1 MSTPLFINDTFE
13 ALEVPYRLLHVVEK
27 LNAAYVLQLDD
38 PHPFPQRWQLSDLQ
52 PCNDM
57 PEVFRV
63 ITDPTRIST
72 PATPSKDDCAVRDRR
87 WARIGPIVFN
97 LKADAS
103 LWERENFRNHLRTHA
118 ANVGTSEK
126 TLLADMRMWW
136 RGGQVLDALLGGYWK
151 CGRVEAGC
159 EDALVVSEKTPN
171 GVISV
176 VFVPAKHSARGRD
189 PVDGLYGKLALTA
202 QLREAI
208 YEVAKKHYLADKT
221 KSIYGATIA
230 VLDEMFSL
238 KDEKGEPLRDEK
250 GNAVLKP
257 PGQRPTFDQIR
268 YLLRKAI
275 PVSKAFIDRNSRAD
289 YENNHAPSTG
299 SVNDDCLGP
308 GDVFEIDAT
317 VFDIWLVARA
327 NRAVIIGKPTL
338 YLIVDRNCGLI
349 VGFYITLDP
358 PSWAGARQ
366 AILSI
371 GQDWEA
377 LCKRLGVPY
386 DAGDYPARMVQ
397 GNRYFADRG
406 DMIAYASDQ
415 ICEGL
420 STQVTNAPA
429 LASRKK
435 PVVEPSFL
443 RESAKLRQ
451 DAPGYEPPWN
461 VKKRQAKK
469 YHQDTCYTL
478 DEFAA
483 LALIGMRELNRGERM
498 GQVLSPEEIL
508 GDASASPIETWNRR
522 VASRMGALARMP
534 FELMR
539 RRMMHKG
546 VAMVRNDGIEF
557 VSAVDDKGERTGFTY
572 KGLVYKH
579 PDPKVLGEWHVRA
592 SLRGEFEVK
601 VRYNPSL
608 VDQITIVDYND
619 SRVEHDLVLV
629 TDSEGF
635 IGYSFAEAQFV
646 MAEAAKKGRA
656 AVKQNETHAV
666 TARQDKARITKPAQA
681 AAKAASKGM
690 TPGMRQAGGDAV
702 RDAEARE
709 RRAANNSLDA
719 KPVQYGHRGAEDE
732 AAQPSTASTAD
743 PDPNTS
749 AEAAA
754 PVPASAPSPSP
765 AAASAVADYD
775 PAIFAD
781 LFSPESDT

>member
-1 MSTPLFINDTFE
+1 MSTQLFINDTFE
-13 ALEVPYRLLHVVEK
+13 ALEVPYRLLHTDPEVD
-27 LNAAYVLQLDD
+27 AAYVLQLDD
-38 PHPFPQRWQLSDLQ
+38 PHPFPQRWKLSELQ
-52 PCNDM
+52 PCKDM
-57 PEVFRV
+57 PDIFRV
-63 ITDPTRIST
+63 IPDPTRVSA
-72 PATPSKDDCAVRDRR
+72 PVTPSTDDCAVRDRR
-87 WARIGPIVFN
+87 WRRIEPVVSK
-97 LKADAS
+97 LKKDAS
-103 LWERENFRNHLRTHA
+103 LWERENFRQHLRTHA

-151 CGRVEAGC
+151 CGRVEARC
-159 EDALVVSEKTPN
+159 KDALVVSEKTPN

-176 VFVPAKHSARGRD
+176 VFAPAKEKARGRD
-189 PVDGLYGKLALTA
+189 PEDGLYGKLALTA
-202 QLREAI
+202 ELREAI
-208 YEVAKKHYLADKT
+208 YTVAKKHYLEDKT
-221 KSIYGATIA
+221 KTIYGATIA

-238 KDEKGEPLRDEK
+238 KDENGEPLREK
-250 GNAVLKP
+250 GIAVLKP

-268 YLLRKAI
+268 YFLRKAL
-275 PVSKAFIDRNSRAD
+275 PVSKAFIERNSNAD
-289 YENNHAPSTG
+289 YDNNHAPSTG

-308 GDVFEIDAT
+308 ADVFEIDAT

-327 NRAVIIGKPTL
+327 NRAVIIGKPTM
-338 YLIVDRNCGLI
+338 YLVVDRHTGLI

-377 LCKRLGVPY
+377 LCNRLGVAY
-386 DAGDYPARMVQ
+386 DPRDYPARMVLP
-397 GNRYFADRG
+397 NRFFADRG
-406 DMIAYASDQ
+406 DMISFASDQ

-443 RESAKLRQ
+443 KESAKLRQ
-451 DAPGYEPPWN
+451 DAAAYEPPWN

-469 YHQDTCYTL
+469 YHKDACYTL

-483 LALIGMRELNRGERM
+483 LALIGMREVNRGERM
-498 GQVLSPEEIL
+498 GQVLTPEEIL
-508 GDASASPIETWNRR
+508 GNASASPIETWNRR

-534 FELMR
+534 VELMR

-557 VSAVDDKGERTGFTY
+557 VSAVNDKGERAGFAY

-608 VDQITIVDYND
+608 VDQITVVDKFD
-619 SRVEHDLVLV
+619 SRIEYDLVLV
-629 TDSEGF
+629 THSQGYA
-635 IGYSFAEAQFV
+635 GYSFAEAEFV
-646 MAEAAKKGRA
+646 MKEAAKKGRA
-656 AVKQNETHAV
+656 AAKLNEAHAV
-666 TARQDKARITKPAQA
+666 TTRQDINRVTKPAAA
-681 AAKAASKGM
+681 AAKAASQGM

-702 RDAEARE
+702 RDAEAQE
-709 RRAANNSLDA
+709 RRAANNSFNA
-719 KPVQYGHRGAEDE
+719 EPVQYGHRSPE
-732 AAQPSTASTAD
+732 
-743 PDPNTS
+743 
-749 AEAAA
+749 EAAA
-754 PVPASAPSPSP
+754 EPSAASTTQREHVTTEEAATPASSSVPAD
-765 AAASAVADYD
+765 AVTDFD

-781 LFSPESDT
+781 LFSPESDQ